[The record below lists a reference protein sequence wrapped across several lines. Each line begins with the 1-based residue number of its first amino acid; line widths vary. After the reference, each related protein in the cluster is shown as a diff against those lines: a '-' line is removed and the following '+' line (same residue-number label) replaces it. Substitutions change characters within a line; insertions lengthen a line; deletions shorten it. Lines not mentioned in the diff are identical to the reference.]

1 MHFTAHKQEA
11 ESRLEEK
18 MAEKDKFISIRNKML
33 AEHEAQMSE
42 AENERIQFQDKLNE
56 IESLQKQIATM

>member
-1 MHFTAHKQEA
+1 
-11 ESRLEEK
+11 
-18 MAEKDKFISIRNKML
+18 ML

-56 IESLQKQIATM
+56 IESLQKQIVTM